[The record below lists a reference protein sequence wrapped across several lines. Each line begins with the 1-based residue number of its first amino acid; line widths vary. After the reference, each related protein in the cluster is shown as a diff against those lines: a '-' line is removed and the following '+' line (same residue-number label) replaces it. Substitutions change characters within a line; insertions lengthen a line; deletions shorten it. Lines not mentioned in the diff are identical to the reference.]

1 MSTQQAPKP
10 QFFVKTL
17 TGQTITMDYKP
28 SDTIDDVKAQ
38 IHEKE
43 GTPPNQQ
50 RLIIAGRYV
59 ESGRT
64 LADNNIQHQSSVYRV
79 WSCR

>member
-1 MSTQQAPKP
+1 MQI
-10 QFFVKTL
+10 FVKIV
-17 TGQTITMDYKP
+17 TGKVTILDVDP

-43 GTPPNQQ
+43 GIPPNQQ

-64 LADNNIQHQSSVYRV
+64 LADNNIQHQSSMYRV